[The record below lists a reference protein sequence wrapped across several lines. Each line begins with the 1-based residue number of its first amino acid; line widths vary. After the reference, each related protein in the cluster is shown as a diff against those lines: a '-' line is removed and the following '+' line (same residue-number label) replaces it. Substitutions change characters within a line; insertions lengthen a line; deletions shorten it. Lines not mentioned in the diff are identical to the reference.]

1 MTSIALVGQPNVG
14 KSVIFHRL
22 TGRYVN
28 VSNYPGT
35 TVEVTRGALRD
46 HPEQMVLDTP
56 GVLTLP
62 ARSEDEQATA
72 HILLNEQLKTLVQ
85 VGDAKNL
92 RRTVQLA
99 LLLAEAGVPMVLALN
114 MMDEV
119 RARGMAFDASRLATE
134 LGLAVV
140 PTVATGNE
148 GMLALSS
155 AIAAAKVPVF
165 RLTYGHDIEN
175 AVDDLVGMLPAAHLS
190 ARVIALLYLA
200 GDQATEAWLA
210 AQMGSR
216 NKNQQARTA
225 SETTFETATE
235 TRIFELSAL
244 AARRELLQEKF
255 TEPLAEVLQRARMTA
270 ADTIVQ
276 RVMKNAGQTGN
287 ALVQR
292 IGQWSVHRWYGWPI
306 VALVLYAV
314 YAFVGQFGAG
324 VLVGWLENDLFKGII
339 NPWFQ
344 QLVTTWVPFVWLQQ
358 FLVGPYGLWTMGMTY
373 AIALILP
380 IVTTFFIAFGILE
393 DSGYFARLSVLSNR
407 AFKML
412 GLNGRAILPMVLG
425 LGCVTMATLTT
436 RILHTPRER
445 LIVTFLLALAIPCSA
460 QLGVVMGMLASYGVG
475 AFLIWLGTVIF
486 ILFTVGWLSGKLV
499 KGKRIP
505 LMTELPPM
513 RLPMPSNVV
522 KKTWSRLKWYLM
534 EVIPLFL
541 IGAALMFVLDLIGFL
556 PWLIKAGEPLVTG
569 WLGLP
574 KEASA
579 ALLMGFLRRD
589 FGATGLF
596 ALGSSL
602 SPEQGL
608 VGLVT
613 LTIFVPCIASTMMI
627 IKEQGLKTAV
637 IMTGIIIPLAFLIG
651 GLMHRALL
659 LVGFTG

>member
-46 HPEQMVLDTP
+46 RPGQMLLDTP

-119 RARGMAFDASRLATE
+119 RARGMAFDTGRLATE
-134 LGLAVV
+134 LGLSVV

-148 GMLALSS
+148 GIAALSS
-155 AIAAAKVPVF
+155 AMDVAKVPVF
-165 RLTYGHDIEN
+165 RLAYANDIEA
-175 AVDDLVGMLPAAHLS
+175 AVDDLVGMLPKAHLS

-200 GDQATEAWLA
+200 GD
-210 AQMGSR
+210 
-216 NKNQQARTA
+216 K
-225 SETTFETATE
+225 ATE
-235 TRIFELSAL
+235 TWLASQAEKQAGSQNIDLSAL

-255 TEPLAEVLQRARMTA
+255 VEPLAEVLQRARMTA
-270 ADTIVQ
+270 ADAIVQ

-513 RLPMPSNVV
+513 RLPMLSNVA
-522 KKTWSRLKWYLM
+522 KKTWSRLKWYLE

>member
-46 HPEQMVLDTP
+46 HPEQTVLDTP

-114 MMDEV
+114 MMDEA
-119 RARGMAFDASRLATE
+119 RARGMAFDAGRLATE

-148 GMLALSS
+148 GIPALSS

-165 RLTYGHDIEN
+165 RLAYEHDIET
-175 AVDDLVGMLPAAHLS
+175 AIDDLVGMLPTAHLS
-190 ARVIALLYLA
+190 ARAIALLYLA
-200 GDQATEAWLA
+200 GDKATEDWLS
-210 AQMGSR
+210 AQMDKLK
-216 NKNQQARTA
+216 KNH
-225 SETTFETATE
+225 ETKTSAETGG
-235 TRIFELSAL
+235 FELSAL

-270 ADTIVQ
+270 ADAIVQ

-324 VLVGWLENDLFKGII
+324 VLVGWLENDLFKGVI

-344 QLVTTWVPFVWLQQ
+344 QLVTTWVPFVWLQK

-407 AFKML
+407 AFKVL

-475 AFLIWLGTVIF
+475 AFLIWLGTVVF
-486 ILFTVGWLSGKLV
+486 VLFTVGWLSGKLV
-499 KGKRIP
+499 RGKRIP

-513 RLPMPSNVV
+513 RLPMLSNVL

-556 PWLIKAGEPLVTG
+556 PWLTRAGEPLVTG

-627 IKEQGLKTAV
+627 IKEQGLKTAI
-637 IMTGIIIPLAFLIG
+637 IMTGTIIPLAFLIG

-659 LVGFTG
+659 LAGFAG

>member
-1 MTSIALVGQPNVG
+1 MTAIALVGQPNVG

-22 TGRYVN
+22 TGHYVN

-35 TVEVTRGALRD
+35 TIEVTRGHLRAQPD
-46 HPEQMVLDTP
+46 VEMLDTP

-72 HILLNEQLKTLVQ
+72 RILLNEKLRALVQ

-92 RRTVQLA
+92 RRTVQLS

-114 MMDEV
+114 MMDEAK
-119 RARGMAFDASRLATE
+119 ARGMSFDPVKLATE
-134 LGLAVV
+134 LGLTVV

-148 GMLALSS
+148 GMAALSK
-155 AIAAAKVPVF
+155 AIAEAKVPVF
-165 RLTYGHDIEN
+165 RLAYADVIE
-175 AVDDLVGMLPAAHLS
+175 AAIDDLVVMLPAAHLS
-190 ARVIALLYLA
+190 PRVTALLFLA
-200 GDQATEAWLA
+200 SDKACEEWLA
-210 AQMGSR
+210 AQG
-216 NKNQQARTA
+216 ADL
-225 SETTFETATE
+225 F
-235 TRIFELSAL
+235 AL
-244 AARRELLQEKF
+244 AARRERLQGEF
-255 TEPLAEVLQRARMTA
+255 TDPLPEILQRTRMTA
-270 ADTIVQ
+270 AEAIVH
-276 RVMKNAGQTGN
+276 RVVKNAGQAGSGL
-287 ALVQR
+287 AQR
-292 IGQWSVHRWYGWPI
+292 IAQWSVHRWLGWPL
-306 VALVLYAV
+306 VAIVLYAV
-314 YAFVGQFGAG
+314 YVFVGQFGAG
-324 VLVGWLENDLFKGII
+324 TLVGLLEEDLFNGII
-339 NPWFQ
+339 NPWFHQ
-344 QLVTTWVPFVWLQQ
+344 MVTTWVPFVWLQD

-373 AIALILP
+373 ALALILP

-412 GLNGRAILPMVLG
+412 GLNGRAVLPMVLG

-460 QLGVVMGMLASYGVG
+460 QLGVVMGMLASYGSG
-475 AFLIWLGTVIF
+475 AFLIWLGTVITV
-486 ILFTVGWLSGKLV
+486 LFTVGWLSGKLV
-499 KGKRIP
+499 KGRRIP

-513 RLPMPSNVV
+513 RLPVASNVL
-522 KKTWSRLKWYLM
+522 KKTWSRLKWYLQ

-541 IGAALMFVLDLIGFL
+541 IGAALMFLLDRTGIL
-556 PWLIKAGEPLVTG
+556 PWLIKVGEPLVTG

-579 ALLMGFLRRD
+579 AFLMGFLRRD

-596 ALGSSL
+596 AMGSAL

-613 LTIFVPCIASTMMI
+613 LTLFVPCIASMLVI
-627 IKEQGLKTAV
+627 VKEQGLKTAV
-637 IMTGIIIPLAFLIG
+637 IMLTLITPLAFLIG
-651 GLMHRALL
+651 GLLHRLLL
-659 LVGFTG
+659 LVGFA